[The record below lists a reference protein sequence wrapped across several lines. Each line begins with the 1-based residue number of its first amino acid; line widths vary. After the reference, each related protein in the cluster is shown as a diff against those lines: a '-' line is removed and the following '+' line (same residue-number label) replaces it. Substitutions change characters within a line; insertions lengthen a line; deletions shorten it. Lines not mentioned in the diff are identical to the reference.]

1 MQKTI
6 SFIIPSYNVEKYL
19 EKCLS
24 SFICPEIMDD
34 MDVIIVNDGSTDST
48 HEIAQSYV
56 DRYPKTFRL
65 VDQEN
70 GGHGAALNT
79 GTRLASGRYFKAVD
93 SDDWVVTENLPAF
106 ISKLKAC
113 DADVVLT
120 PYHQVESGTGTKS
133 AWKMFIDEYERNYS
147 FSEIMNTWKAFD
159 RCFTFHGICYR
170 TDFYQQYRYE
180 LPGKIFYEDHE
191 YTTIPCSHA
200 KSIYPID
207 IYIYQYLIGDPR
219 QSVAADNRVK
229 RMGHIKKVT
238 EDLLNYYD
246 EHGAEVSES
255 AKHFFLMKTEDVI
268 LSYYMAGCILDPQK
282 KRGRRCSETFS
293 QMIKS
298 KNEDLYQKTVKKYK
312 VFRCMNRL
320 HVGETTYRKMLN
332 SKLYKILSEL

>member
-229 RMGHIKKVT
+229 RMSHVEKVIG
-238 EDLLNYYD
+238 DLLKYY
-246 EHGAEVSES
+246 AEYSSELS
-255 AKHFFLMKTEDVI
+255 EGSRKYFLKKTEGVI
-268 LSYYMAGCILDPQK
+268 LSYYMAGCILDPDK
-282 KRGRRCSETFS
+282 KRGRSRCESLNTT
-293 QMIKS
+293 IRD
-298 KNEDLYQKTVKKYK
+298 KNMELYKRLLKKYK
-312 VFRCMNRL
+312 IFRCMSRIYVN
-320 HVGETTYRKMLN
+320 EKMYCALLK
-332 SKLYKILSEL
+332 SRMYKMIRN

>member
-6 SFIIPSYNVEKYL
+6 SFIIPSYNVEKYID
-19 EKCLS
+19 KCLS

-34 MDVIIVNDGSTDST
+34 MEVIIVNDGSIDST
-48 HEIAQSYV
+48 HDIAQGYM
-56 DRYPKTFRL
+56 DRYPGTFRL
-65 VDQEN
+65 IDQEN

-79 GTRLASGRYFKAVD
+79 GTRLASGRYLKAVD

-133 AWKMFIDEYERNYS
+133 VWKMFIDEYERSYD
-147 FSEIMNTWKAFD
+147 FSEIMKDWKAFD

-170 TDFYQQYRYE
+170 TEFYQHYRYE

-207 IYIYQYLIGDPR
+207 IYIYQYLVGDPR
-219 QSVAADNRVK
+219 QSVASDNRVR
-229 RMGHIKKVT
+229 RMSHVEKVT
-238 EDLLNYYD
+238 EDLLDYYA
-246 EHGAEVSES
+246 EHGSELS
-255 AKHFFLMKTEDVI
+255 EGARQYFLMKTEGVI
-268 LSYYMAGCILDPQK
+268 LSYYMAGCILDPDK
-282 KRGRRCSETFS
+282 KRGRSRCDA
-293 QMIKS
+293 MNRIIRD
-298 KNEDLYQKTVKKYK
+298 KNDELYERLQKKYRI
-312 VFRCMNRL
+312 FRCMNRM
-320 HVGETTYRKMLN
+320 HVNEKMYYALLN
-332 SKLYKILSEL
+332 SKIYKIIRN